1 MQLDRE
7 LSVAISSAARE
18 VRLAE
23 SKLIQAR
30 ADVESAKLMRESSK
44 FLDNKTAMQVR
55 YLETL
60 NIMASQGTTRIC
72 FIPEGQDKE
81 RLMHVVT

>member
-1 MQLDRE
+1 MQLNQE

-30 ADVESAKLMRESSK
+30 ADVESAKLMRESSG
-44 FLDNKTAMQVR
+44 FLDNKTAM
-55 YLETL
+55 
-60 NIMASQGTTRIC
+60 
-72 FIPEGQDKE
+72 
-81 RLMHVVT
+81 

>member
-1 MQLDRE
+1 MKLNND

-30 ADVESAKLMRESSK
+30 ADVESAKLMRESSNY
-44 FLDNKTAMQVR
+44 LDNKTAMQVR

-60 NIMASQGTTRIC
+60 A
-72 FIPEGQDKE
+72 
-81 RLMHVVT
+81 LMS